1 MIATGMPATSLPPIV
16 VTMPGMPGVGRPS
29 GSRSARPL
37 AALSIASV
45 GMNECGIR
53 PFT

>member
-1 MIATGMPATSLPPIV
+1 MIATGMPATSPPPIV
-16 VTMPGMPGVGRPS
+16 VTIPGMPGVGRPS
-29 GSRSARPL
+29 ESSSARPL

-53 PFT
+53 PLT

>member
-1 MIATGMPATSLPPIV
+1 MIATGMPATLLPPIV
-16 VTMPGMPGVGRPS
+16 VTIPGMPGVGWPS
-29 GSRSARPL
+29 DSKSARPL

-53 PFT
+53 PLT